1 MNKGSNISSKAA
13 LLRSVQMKKVIK
25 LHNVKE
31 PISDVAWFE
40 GRMQYRENITKRV
53 ATKKVIGNC
62 EIKGIL

>member
-1 MNKGSNISSKAA
+1 
-13 LLRSVQMKKVIK
+13 MKKVIK